1 MLRKCTYVLK
11 TQIHKAI
18 REANM
23 ENEQIARSERIFH
36 WQGYAGLKRS
46 LPLALQHVVAMI
58 VGCVTPALVIA
69 GSGVCDLTAAER
81 TLLVQSA
88 LFIAAIATLMQ
99 LFPLFR
105 RIGAGLPVIMGVS
118 FAYLPTLQ
126 SIGIEFGI
134 GAIFGAELI
143 GGIVA
148 VLVGIFIKKLRP
160 LFPPLVSGTVV
171 FVIGLS
177 LYPTAIR
184 YMAGGA
190 NAAFF
195 GSPLNWLVAIVTLFI
210 VLGLNHFTK
219 GFVKLASLLIGM
231 IGGYL
236 FALLLDAL
244 QISQAPMV
252 DFSPIASAG
261 WVSLPKVLP
270 FGMEFYPTA
279 IASMVI
285 MYIVNSVQSIG
296 DLSATTGGAM
306 DREPTD
312 RELAGGIIGNGVSS
326 ALGAFIG
333 GLPTATYSQNVGIIT
348 VTKVINRI
356 VITIAALMILIAAL
370 IPKFASALTTIPQ
383 SVLGGATITVFA
395 SITMTGMRLITS
407 EPMSYRTISII
418 GLSVALGQGV
428 TAVSGALGGFP
439 SWVGSVFGSSSV
451 VISTI
456 TAVLMNLILPKEDR
470 VKLKKIKGKGE

>member
-1 MLRKCTYVLK
+1 MNKPEQAVNRKD
-11 TQIHKAI
+11 AI
-18 REANM
+18 F
-23 ENEQIARSERIFH
+23 QWKGF
-36 WQGYAGLKRS
+36 AGLHRS
-46 LPLALQHVVAMI
+46 LPLALQHVVAMT
-58 VGCVTPALVIA
+58 VGCVTPALVIS
-69 GSGVCDLTAAER
+69 GSGVCNLTMDER

-88 LFIAAIATLMQ
+88 LFIAAIATLLQ
-99 LFPLFR
+99 LFPIGK

-143 GGIVA
+143 GGLVA
-148 VLVGIFIKKLRP
+148 VLVGIFIKRLRP

-190 NAAFF
+190 GAADF
-195 GSPLNWLVAIVTLFI
+195 GAPVYWLVAGVTLLI
-210 VLGLNHFTK
+210 VLVLNHFTK

-231 IGGYL
+231 LGGYL
-236 FALLLDAL
+236 FCLLLDAVGATSTPL
-244 QISQAPMV
+244 V
-252 DFSPIASAG
+252 DFTPIANAAWLS
-261 WVSLPKVLP
+261 VPQVLP
-270 FGMEFYPTA
+270 FGMEFHGTA

-285 MYIVNSVQSIG
+285 MYVVNSVQSIG

-312 RELAGGIIGNGVSS
+312 KELSGGIIGNGVSS
-326 ALGAFIG
+326 VLGAFLG
-333 GLPTATYSQNVGIIT
+333 GLPTATYSQNVGIVT
-348 VTKVINRI
+348 VTKVINRA
-356 VITIAALMILIAAL
+356 VLALASLLILVAAL
-370 IPKFASALTTIPQ
+370 IPKIASALTTIPQ

-418 GLSVALGQGV
+418 GLSVALGQGIV
-428 TAVSGALGGFP
+428 AVQGALAGFP
-439 SWVGSVFGSSSV
+439 AWVGSVFGSSSV
-451 VISTI
+451 VISTL
-456 TAVLMNLILPKEDR
+456 TAVVMNLVLPKER
-470 VKLKKIKGKGE
+470 VELKEVKSHKEHREE